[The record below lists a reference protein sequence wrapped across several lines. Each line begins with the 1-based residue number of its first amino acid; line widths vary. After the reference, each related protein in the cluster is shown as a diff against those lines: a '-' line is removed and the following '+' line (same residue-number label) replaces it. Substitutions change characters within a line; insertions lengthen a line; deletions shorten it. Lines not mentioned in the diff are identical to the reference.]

1 MKKNHIIITN
11 NPKVNEFFKDYEC
24 QLIFVEGSY
33 YDVLDVTRK
42 KVHLN
47 YHLKTH
53 PLSGSIKPNETP
65 YKSIAITKENYLDM
79 MSLELIE
86 NAIAVYNRLQK
97 DLKTPYWTDQILDDF
112 MVIDLDLIKHA
123 LI

>member
-11 NPKVNEFFKDYEC
+11 NPKVNDFFQDYEC
-24 QLIFVEGSY
+24 ELIFLDGSY
-33 YDVLDVTRK
+33 YDVLDTVRQ

-65 YKSIAITKENYLDM
+65 YKSVAITKEKSFDM
-79 MSLELIE
+79 SSLELIE
-86 NAIAVYNRLQK
+86 NAISVYNRLQK
-97 DLKTPYWTDQILDDF
+97 DLKTPYWTDEILDDF

-123 LI
+123 LL